1 MAFFSTD
8 VLHSDVPVDFLC
20 TYLLDIQLNFASVTL
35 NREGTTTE
43 FHSSTSRTPLVDY

>member
-1 MAFFSTD
+1 MAFFATD

-35 NREGTTTE
+35 KLLSLSIVVRI
-43 FHSSTSRTPLVDY
+43 